1 MARVQPPLDGVRRI
15 AVLRPNAVGDFVFA
29 LPALHALK
37 QTYPQAELVLIGK
50 DWHRAFLEGR
60 PGPVDRVVEV
70 PAVPGVGMPVDASA
84 HAFAD
89 TSADTSAERE
99 ASARF
104 IERMRGERVDLALQ
118 MFGGGLYSNP
128 FLLQCG
134 ARLTVGWRAPD
145 AAPLDRWLPY
155 REPVNR
161 RLALLEIAGLAGAW
175 PGPLPLPE
183 LAVTDQDRARAAQ
196 VLPPR
201 AGERLVILQPG
212 STDPR
217 RCWPADRFAALG
229 DLLAGEG
236 AHIVINGSP
245 AEAALVRS
253 VAEGMRHRATV
264 LAGGQALPGP
274 ASRHALDPG
283 ALDQPAP
290 GQPPLDQP
298 SLDPPPLDL
307 GGLCG
312 LLERAA
318 LVVSND
324 TGPLHLAL
332 ALGVPSVGIFWLTN
346 LLEGMPLRPSALHVA
361 LAVRTRCPVCGQ
373 DNLRMRCAHDLS
385 FVDEVGVDEVASL
398 ARAALAHQ

>member
-1 MARVQPPLDGVRRI
+1 MARIHPALDGVRRI

-37 QTYPQAELVLIGK
+37 HTYPGAELVFIGK
-50 DWHRAFLEGR
+50 EWHRAFLAGR
-60 PGPVDRVVEV
+60 PGPVDRVAVIPV
-70 PAVPGVGMPVDASA
+70 VPGVGMPAAEPDADSATDSATAPGAVTVDA
-84 HAFAD
+84 HAIAL
-89 TSADTSAERE
+89 
-99 ASARF
+99 F
-104 IERMRGERVDLALQ
+104 IERMRGERFDLALQ

-128 FLLQCG
+128 FLMQCG
-134 ARLTVGWRAPD
+134 ARLTVGMRAPE
-145 AAPLDRWLPY
+145 APGLDRWLPY

-183 LAVTDQDRARAAQ
+183 LAVTDIDRAKAAQ

-217 RCWPADRFAALG
+217 RCWPAERFAALG
-229 DLLAGEG
+229 DLLADHG
-236 AHIVINGSP
+236 AHIAVNGTP
-245 AEAALVRS
+245 AEAALVQA
-253 VAEGMRHRATV
+253 VAGGMRHRPMV
-264 LAGGQALPGP
+264 LAG
-274 ASRHALDPG
+274 
-283 ALDQPAP
+283 AP
-290 GQPPLDQP
+290 GQDG
-298 SLDPPPLDL
+298 LDL

-346 LLEGMPLRPSALHVA
+346 LLEGMPLRPSTLRAALS
-361 LAVRTRCPVCGQ
+361 VRTRCPVCGQ
-373 DNLRMRCAHDLS
+373 DNLAQRCPHDVS
-385 FVDEVGVDEVASL
+385 FVDEVSLDEVAGL
-398 ARAALAHQ
+398 ALEVLHPSALHQ